1 MIIYIIKIL
10 HLLLFLILFSSIFVP
25 ISLVKQLSLLMLVFL
40 LLQFIV
46 NQGECCLTQLEYYFT
61 KEKYK
66 EGFLYRLIT
75 PVIKRNEKYF
85 DYYFYIF
92 HLLWIIILIYQI
104 TFYYPITD
112 TSFLLKNKTL

>member
-1 MIIYIIKIL
+1 MIIYIIRFL
-10 HLLLFLILFSSIFVP
+10 HLLLFLILFSSIFIP
-25 ISLVKQLSLLMLVFL
+25 ISLVKQLSLLILIFL
-40 LLQFIV
+40 LLQFAV
-46 NQGECCLTQLEYYFT
+46 NDGKCCITQLEYYIK

-92 HLLWIIILIYQI
+92 HIIWIFILIYQNI
-104 TFYYPITD
+104 
-112 TSFLLKNKTL
+112 KNEIILI